1 MSYEASQ
8 IGDVS
13 KDLLVD
19 LMFNIMG
26 TDAKSITGSNPD
38 QVANKKPALNQRSRV
53 AEEEIV

>member
-13 KDLLVD
+13 KGLLVD
-19 LMFNIMG
+19 LMFNMMG

-38 QVANKKPALNQRSRV
+38 QVA
-53 AEEEIV
+53 I